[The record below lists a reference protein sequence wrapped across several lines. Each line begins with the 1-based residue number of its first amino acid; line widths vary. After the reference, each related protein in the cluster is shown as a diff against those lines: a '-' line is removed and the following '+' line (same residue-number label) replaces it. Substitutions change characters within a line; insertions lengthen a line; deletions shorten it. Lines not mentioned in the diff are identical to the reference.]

1 MPKEIND
8 IISAIGT
15 IESFIIPI
23 ATALVVLMIMV
34 AGLYIVFDRDI
45 SVAKR
50 GERLAFIRSILIGYT
65 IILGANLLVT
75 VLIHALM
82 GISGHGTP
90 PVPIVPVPGAAPS
103 GSPTPSSGS

>member
-15 IESFIIPI
+15 IEGFIIPI

-75 VLIHALM
+75 LLIFALSHV
-82 GISGHGTP
+82 SGHGTP
-90 PVPIVPVPGAAPS
+90 PVPNVPIPGSPTP